1 MAFALRGG
9 ISYFVCMLSVVN
21 SVINRTVQCN
31 DLYIVN
37 FTHILNWKLWQKIAE
52 WMEFPLVRGSW
63 IVLTSRRAHCR
74 HHRDN
79 WKKKESKSMR
89 KIKPKLLS
97 RLSIRKAHMRT
108 INQTKHL
115 VRLLSCDFAN
125 GFVTVFI
132 SRFCW
137 PTQFICLPI
146 RRRLDGAL

>member
-52 WMEFPLVRGSW
+52 WMEFPLVHE
-63 IVLTSRRAHCR
+63 LYLRAAEHIAVITEIIER
-74 HHRDN
+74 
-79 WKKKESKSMR
+79 KKKVKSMR

-137 PTQFICLPI
+137 PTQLICLPI
-146 RRRLDGAL
+146 RRRLDRAL